1 METFDGV
8 VKRHKTAI
16 WTTESKFAYMLLL
29 PALAVLALFMFYPI
43 AYVFLMAFFKTNK
56 LGKIIN
62 FIWFGNFS
70 LLFRNKTFWEVTMRS
85 IVWTV
90 LAVTSKTLAGLVIA
104 LLLNIEFKGR
114 KIYRTLVIIPWA
126 SSVPIS
132 AMIWQWTFNGE
143 FGLLNYTLKATGLWD
158 NPPLWLAYPR
168 SAFFANLYVDIWVGI
183 PFMAMV
189 ILAGLQS
196 IPKGIY
202 ESAQVDGAS
211 AWESF
216 WHITLPMLR
225 NVLLIS
231 TLLSALWTFNDFNV
245 IYILTKGGPI
255 NKTDILITF
264 IYKYSFQF
272 LKFGPAAAMAVIT
285 FVILLAVSL
294 IYARFYFRSEEL

>member
-143 FGLLNYTLKATGLWD
+143 FGLLNYTLKV
-158 NPPLWLAYPR
+158 P
-168 SAFFANLYVDIWVGI
+168 
-183 PFMAMV
+183 
-189 ILAGLQS
+189 
-196 IPKGIY
+196 
-202 ESAQVDGAS
+202 
-211 AWESF
+211 
-216 WHITLPMLR
+216 
-225 NVLLIS
+225 
-231 TLLSALWTFNDFNV
+231 
-245 IYILTKGGPI
+245 
-255 NKTDILITF
+255 
-264 IYKYSFQF
+264 
-272 LKFGPAAAMAVIT
+272 
-285 FVILLAVSL
+285 
-294 IYARFYFRSEEL
+294 